1 VDRVRNLTENLV
13 MLDLV
18 MKEIAQNLDGTTA
31 TEEDVRLLRSRFQES
46 LVPDWLV
53 ALLRENRLAGVCFS
67 LSENDD
73 KSKLGAA
80 VIWLTPTQIVSEA
93 TECQP
98 GTSVVP
104 LGFIPF
110 GGCAEGSGDP
120 YFLDMR
126 EATNDPP
133 VVRVPHDFAGRGP
146 YPLDRIE
153 LVTESLSKFLS
164 KATF

>member
-1 VDRVRNLTENLV
+1 M

-18 MKEIAQNLDGTTA
+18 MKMIAQNLHGSTA
-31 TEEDVRLLRSRFQES
+31 TEEDVRLLRSCFGES
-46 LVPDWLV
+46 LVPDWFAV
-53 ALLRENRLAGVCFS
+53 LLRENGLEGVCFS
-67 LSENDD
+67 LGETDD
-73 KSKLGAA
+73 KSKLGAE
-80 VIWLTPTQIVSEA
+80 VTWLTPTQIVSEA

-133 VVRVPHDFAGRGP
+133 VVRVPHDFSGRGP
-146 YPLDRIE
+146 YPLDRVE
-153 LVTESLSKFLS
+153 LVSESLSMFLS

>member
-1 VDRVRNLTENLV
+1 

-18 MKEIAQNLDGTTA
+18 LKDIAQNLRGSAA
-31 TEEDVRLLRSRFQES
+31 TEEDVRLLTSRLHES
-46 LVPDWLV
+46 LVPGWFV
-53 ALLRENRLAGVCFS
+53 ALLRENRLAGVCLS

-73 KSKLGAA
+73 KSRLGAD

-104 LGFIPF
+104 LGYIPV
-110 GGCAEGSGDP
+110 GGCAQGSGDP

-126 EATNDPP
+126 AATDDPP
-133 VVRVPHDFAGRGP
+133 VVRVPHDFAGQGP
-146 YPLDRIE
+146 YPLHRVE
-153 LVTESLSKFLS
+153 LVAETLSNFLG
-164 KATF
+164 KATFST